1 MMLQDEKIM
10 LLSARSVNVAYSTR
24 THRATVYPYFKR
36 LIDIVAALMIGLF
49 VLPLLLIV
57 AFIIRLDGHR
67 ALYFQERLGENG
79 RVFRIWKLRT
89 MVCDADQRLERYL
102 SENPEARLEWDLTQ
116 KLRSDPRIT
125 FSGHF
130 LRKYSIDELPQ
141 LWNVLMGDMS
151 LVGPRPMFPQQR
163 ALYPGTAYFEV
174 RPGMTGLWQVGD
186 RNNSTFADRAKFDTY
201 YVENLSLRTDMM
213 TILKT
218 FGVVFRGTGC

>member
-1 MMLQDEKIM
+1 MLQDEKIM
-10 LLSARSVNVAYSTR
+10 LLNNSSVNVSYSSR
-24 THRATVYPYFKR
+24 SLRGSVYPYFKR
-36 LIDIVAALMIGLF
+36 FIDIVAALAIGLF

-57 AFIIRLDGHR
+57 GFIIRLDGHK

-79 RVFRIWKLRT
+79 RIFRIWKLRT
-89 MVCDADQRLERYL
+89 MVPDADQRLERYL
-102 SENPEARLEWDLTQ
+102 TENPEARLEWDLTQ

-125 FSGHF
+125 FSGRF
-130 LRKYSIDELPQ
+130 LRKYSVDELPQ
-141 LWNVLMGDMS
+141 LWNVLVGDMS

-186 RNNSTFADRAKFDTY
+186 RNKSTFADRAKFDTC
-201 YVENLSLRTDMM
+201 YVETLSFRTDMM